1 MQENKYVVATTS
13 NVYTEKQ
20 KYTDAQKG
28 SALRI
33 SEATQQRS
41 FQITLNTG
49 GPPVVVNTIKQ
60 KLHEMETSVFYAIQ
74 RWITY
79 TVGKRLFYLK
89 ITENCKAGVVYSVY
103 IDLGEKSGT
112 GSSAHFALKF
122 IGNDRYG
129 VLCDMDYNFSGSS
142 PYDTRKKTYRVPPL
156 PETELVCYTWLETG
170 DGSCFTL
177 EKRKEESEVVETVK
191 ATHNF
196 AVGHETLDMTVEIRK
211 NRRGG
216 LCVEVEG
223 PMKLTVEHADL
234 VWGKIKEK
242 MESEMRES
250 EISFHGYASVLPPP
264 PPSHSS
270 GRVSISMER
279 LALAYSPT
287 GSDTQVLETPRYY

>member
-1 MQENKYVVATTS
+1 MKGNKCLVVTSS
-13 NVYTEKQ
+13 NVNMERQ
-20 KYTDAQKG
+20 KYAEAQKG

-33 SEATQQRS
+33 SEAT

-60 KLHEMETSVFYAIQ
+60 KLQDIETSEFFAIQ

-89 ITENCKAGVVYSVY
+89 ITENCKAGLVYSVY

-112 GSSAHFALKF
+112 GSSAHFNLKF

-129 VLCDMDYNFSGSS
+129 VLSDMDYNFSGSS
-142 PYDTRKKTYRVPPL
+142 PYDTRKKNYRVPPF
-156 PETELVCYTWLETG
+156 PETELVCYTWRETG

-177 EKRKEESEVVETVK
+177 EKRKDESEVVETVK

-196 AVGHETLDMTVEIRK
+196 GVGQETLDVTVEIRK
-211 NRRGG
+211 DRRGG

-223 PMKLTVEHADL
+223 PLKLTVEHADR
-234 VWGKIKEK
+234 VWRQIKEK
-242 MESEMRES
+242 METEMVES
-250 EISFHGYASVLPPP
+250 EISFHRYASGIPPP
-264 PPSHSS
+264 PLSDSS
-270 GRVSISMER
+270 RRMSISIDR
-279 LALAYSPT
+279 LALAYTPT
-287 GSDTQVLETPRYY
+287 GSDTQLLETPRYY